1 MYTHVTIK
9 GNIGYLILTSKIIQG
24 HQRSKLYIEFIEV
37 KTLKDSQICN
47 FCMHT
52 HMAHRNKIFYFNL
65 TPAVKGGHW
74 SSNIANWGYTI
85 MKTLRCNFCMHT
97 LIASSNIWDG
107 NILKFEVVRGHRSK
121 FLCDKWPQITFGVN
135 WTSYVSGSYMSIH
148 VKNCGPLTWY

>member
-1 MYTHVTIK
+1 MKNNFENIGYPKLRGTRQKCLCLLLNHTLTPWLRYIIFDMYTHVTIK

-47 FCMHT
+47 FCIHT

-85 MKTLRCNFCMHT
+85 MKTLRCNFLH
-97 LIASSNIWDG
+97 AY
-107 NILKFEVVRGHRSK
+107 
-121 FLCDKWPQITFGVN
+121 
-135 WTSYVSGSYMSIH
+135 SYRF
-148 VKNCGPLTWY
+148 